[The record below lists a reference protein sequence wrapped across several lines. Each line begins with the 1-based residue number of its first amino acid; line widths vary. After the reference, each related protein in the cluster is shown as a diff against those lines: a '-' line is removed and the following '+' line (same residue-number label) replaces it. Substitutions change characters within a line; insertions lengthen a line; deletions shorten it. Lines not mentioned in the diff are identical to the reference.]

1 MSTTATTYTTG
12 ATPMSELRSISRCS
26 AVKLSLLSAANDRT
40 DKGARH
46 AWNLIDRDFGTQLL
60 SQLADQKF
68 DLTSGALR
76 DNILRFYSD
85 LSVQIETNKD
95 GVRWQA
101 VLAELDQLKA
111 VASTVASSPAQ

>member
-1 MSTTATTYTTG
+1 M
-12 ATPMSELRSISRCS
+12 
-26 AVKLSLLSAANDRT
+26 
-40 DKGARH
+40 
-46 AWNLIDRDFGTQLL
+46 L

-68 DLTSGALR
+68 DLTSGVLR
-76 DNILRFYSD
+76 DNILRFHSD

-111 VASTVASSPAQ
+111 VAPASTVASSPAQ